1 EQIMLGAGVFVL
13 ELRHLLFCVIQH
25 AAEFIRQPQIGGG
38 TVNFWTTLQLRAQSF
53 SQLIYIRSNLLQEWP
68 RYALALVQERG
79 KKMFVRDFRMISL
92 RSEVLRRLQRLLH
105 LLRVFVDPHS

>member
-1 EQIMLGAGVFVL
+1 
-13 ELRHLLFCVIQH
+13 H
-25 AAEFIRQPQIGGG
+25 AAKFIGEPQVGRGA
-38 TVNFWTTLQLRAQSF
+38 VNCWTPLQLRAQSF
-53 SQLIYIRSNLLQEWP
+53 PQLIYICSNLLKERP

-105 LLRVFVDPHS
+105 LLRVFVDAHRMYTNDRRLQGNRA